1 MENLEKNQHS
11 LADLQSDSIA
21 KIMPDLIKAI
31 GHLDGVKKSKQ
42 GYGYKYAELADV
54 LEMCRPVLLEN
65 NLACVQ
71 LVHNNELV
79 TTIYHTSGEWLRS
92 HYPLVQAGVKGANNA
107 QQTGAAL
114 TYARRYALTA
124 MLFIA
129 QEDDD
134 AACLNQQQNRHPP
147 AQQRQPAPLPAS
159 QIPPQQAQQ
168 RDDVFSRF
176 YGKVQAT
183 KTVAELDELRDKS
196 MDYLHEKL
204 PQERVALCRQAIT
217 EKREKLLLQEIGE
230 RDGTN

>member
-1 MENLEKNQHS
+1 MENLNHS
-11 LADLQSDSIA
+11 LSGLQSESIA

-71 LVHNNELV
+71 LVHNNELI

-134 AACLNQQQNRHPP
+134 AACLNQQQNRQPP
-147 AQQRQPAPLPAS
+147 AQQRQPAPPPAP
-159 QIPPQQAQQ
+159 QPAPPQTA
-168 RDDVFSRF
+168 DVFGRF
-176 YGKVQAT
+176 YDKVQAT
-183 KTVAELDELRDKS
+183 KTVAELDELKDKS
-196 MDYLHEKL
+196 MDYLQENL
-204 PQERVALCRQAIT
+204 PQKRVALCQQAIT
-217 EKREKLLLQEIGE
+217 ERREKLLLQEIGG
-230 RDGTN
+230 RDDTN